1 MSMANGDKCSVV
13 LAGGKRGKVC
23 ALAQMSEREHR
34 KKSMRFHMRVLS
46 LPSKSS
52 SSQRGAI
59 NAVAPPVCI
68 FGPSALLRSRGGV
81 PERCTWEAGAQRA
94 LVVVVWGQRRRNAS
108 RELRCAVS

>member
-1 MSMANGDKCSVV
+1 MSMANGDKRSVV
-13 LAGGKRGKVC
+13 LAGGRRGKVC

-52 SSQRGAI
+52 LSQRGAI

-68 FGPSALLRSRGGV
+68 FGPSALLRSRGG
-81 PERCTWEAGAQRA
+81 AQRA
-94 LVVVVWGQRRRNAS
+94 LVVVVWGQRRRDAS